1 MNNNTDLLRGFFG
14 AYFHQD
20 WELDAAN
27 TQEVVAQYVEVSTPE
42 ERRVLSQAILEYCNR
57 FTDDRELEEALYR
70 ELYCEYP
77 PSADGLTAKGW
88 LESVAAQFLK
98 STES

>member
-1 MNNNTDLLRGFFG
+1 MNNNTDLLRGFLG

-42 ERRVLSQAILEYCNR
+42 ERRVLSQAIL
-57 FTDDRELEEALYR
+57 
-70 ELYCEYP
+70 
-77 PSADGLTAKGW
+77 
-88 LESVAAQFLK
+88 
-98 STES
+98 

>member
-42 ERRVLSQAILEYCNR
+42 ERRVLSQAILEYGNR
-57 FTDDRELEEALYR
+57 FTDDRELEEALVAR
-70 ELYCEYP
+70 STAITCRAPLGSP
-77 PSADGLTAKGW
+77 PKGR
-88 LESVAAQFLK
+88 SR
-98 STES
+98 